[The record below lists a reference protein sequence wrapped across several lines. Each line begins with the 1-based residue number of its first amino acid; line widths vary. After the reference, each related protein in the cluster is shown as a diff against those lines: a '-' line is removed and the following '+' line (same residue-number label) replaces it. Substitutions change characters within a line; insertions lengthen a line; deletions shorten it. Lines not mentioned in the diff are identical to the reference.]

1 MIGKEGWQKVESN
14 STGRIVRKLDN
25 LDSIPGE
32 NLKTNIVSEIQ
43 EYSYEMIK
51 DGITSFV
58 PLDEA
63 NTDYQEIQQ
72 WISEGNTVIDNPPE

>member
-1 MIGKEGWQKVESN
+1 MINTVTKNYFNGQFVSYQVTYVN
-14 STGRIVRKLDN
+14 SDR
-25 LDSIPGE
+25 
-32 NLKTNIVSEIQ
+32 VS
-43 EYSYEMIK
+43 S
-51 DGITSFV
+51 V